1 MYMYM
6 CVKLCL
12 MDTSVHYVLLF
23 QSGFVKMNQHTLQ
36 SQFEELNGA
45 KEELA
50 R

>member
-1 MYMYM
+1 MN
-6 CVKLCL
+6 
-12 MDTSVHYVLLF
+12 TTVHYVRLF

-36 SQFEELNGA
+36 SQFEELNDA